1 MVKSKYTNCAIFVL
15 YFDIRTVTLIDILLY
30 YSLKPEHYV
39 TTAEYMKRVKENL
52 DSSLSA

>member
-1 MVKSKYTNCAIFVL
+1 MVKSKYTDCAIFVL
-15 YFDIRTVTLIDILLY
+15 YFDIRTITLIDLLLY